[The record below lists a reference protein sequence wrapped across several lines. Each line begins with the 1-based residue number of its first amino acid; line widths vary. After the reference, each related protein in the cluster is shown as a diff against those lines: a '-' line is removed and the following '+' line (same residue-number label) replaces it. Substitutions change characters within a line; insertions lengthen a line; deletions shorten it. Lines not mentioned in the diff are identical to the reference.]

1 MPAATHSNRRFQPE
15 TAFDTLPQTA
25 AMAMSSVKT
34 PKEYQRIVEP
44 LETDEIKRLL
54 KAIEGKAPSA
64 LRNRAIILTL
74 LDCGLRGFR
83 R

>member
-25 AMAMSSVKT
+25 TVAMPSVKT

-44 LETDEIKRLL
+44 LETDKIKPLL
-54 KAIEGKAPSA
+54 KALVCVWAGHEKG
-64 LRNRAIILTL
+64 R
-74 LDCGLRGFR
+74 LRGGACLE
-83 R
+83 